1 MSELS
6 KKLVTYESMSAY
18 TDALKQYISNYV
30 SDYVSENAGSGLSD
44 NDLSKLT
51 HSLGLPIGN
60 GNNTE
65 THTWENMCIEGHTEE
80 QHCGSIKISY
90 YNGNDGGDYI
100 INGTYLNVCQYYNH
114 EDHTEDDFYVLLIG
128 TNSPAAL
135 TPDESETIGHAT
147 DASLIALNIYDTG
160 GEVNIIF
167 DIPIKDLGNGAS
179 NNQMNGQIPEYTI
192 NNAQSINV
200 TPNTSVVANLDE
212 SGYCEI
218 RLLPPTKPGYVYE
231 YRIILKDEYGGYR
244 DIYFDTPWGGT
255 LHWANGDAP
264 DFDNEHNS
272 SATYEI
278 NIKLHIDPNDIEY
291 DDAENT
297 ISSCLCNLWGTYT
310 KYSWS

>member
-1 MSELS
+1 MSESS

-60 GNNTE
+60 TS

-80 QHCGSIKISY
+80 QHCGSAKIAY
-90 YNGNDGGDYI
+90 YNEYQGENYI
-100 INGTYLNVCQYYNH
+100 INGTYLNVCQYFNH
-114 EDHTEDDFYVLLIG
+114 EDHVEDDFYVLLIG
-128 TNSPAAL
+128 TNSPVAL

-147 DASLIALNIYDTG
+147 DASFIALNIYGG
-160 GEVNIIF
+160 GEDVRIIF
-167 DIPIKDLGNGAS
+167 DIPIKNLESSGNNS
-179 NNQMNGQIPEYTI
+179 NNGYEIPEYTI

-218 RLLPPTKPGYVYE
+218 RLVPPTKPGYVYE
-231 YRIILKDEYGGYR
+231 YRIILKDEWGGYKE
-244 DIYFDTPWGGT
+244 ILFDTPWGGT
-255 LHWANGDAP
+255 LHWANDDAP
-264 DFDNEHNS
+264 YFDNEHNS

-310 KYSWS
+310 KYRWS